1 VDLADLHGRED
12 RNSVAEATDRIMAA
26 IVGIVADQR
35 GEQPPA
41 QLYDPRAH
49 GVAETGRIRPDRD

>member
-1 VDLADLHGRED
+1 
-12 RNSVAEATDRIMAA
+12 VAEATDRIMAA